1 MSYLDNVVLGLETAL
16 SWYNLLWCFVGVF
29 LGTLLGVIPGIGV
42 VAAISMLFP
51 LTFQLEPTAALIM
64 LAGIWYGTSYGG
76 STASILLNI
85 PGSATNAV
93 TCLDGYPMTQQG
105 RGGIA
110 LLMTTMAS
118 FFGGSVGIILLM
130 GFAGT
135 ISSYALKFSSA
146 EYFSLMLLGLIAAC
160 NVSSGSVLKGLV
172 MVMLGILFGLVGSD
186 IYTGTRRFDFGI
198 LDIADGINLVAL
210 AMGLFGVSEVIA
222 SVGKVDG
229 KKVDP
234 ASVKLSAMKPT
245 KDDVRRSWFPMIR
258 GSMIGSFFGTLP
270 GTGSSIAA
278 FMSYSVEKR
287 VSKNPERFGN
297 GAIEGV
303 MAPESANNAA
313 DQTSF
318 IPTLALG
325 IPGSATMALMLGA
338 LMIHGISPGPQL
350 MAEQPSLFWGLVMS
364 FWIGNVLLVILNVP
378 LIGVW
383 VRLLMVP
390 YNWLFP
396 AVLMF
401 VCIGTYSVS
410 NSAFDVLL
418 VVMFGAIGYAMRVFG
433 FPAAPMLL
441 GFVLGPMLE
450 QHFRR
455 AMLVSRG
462 DFGTFIDR
470 PISAAVLAVAAVIL
484 LWGLKPIFFP
494 PKGPKAA

>member
-110 LLMTTMAS
+110 LLMTTVAS

-135 ISSYALKFSSA
+135 ISGYALKFSSA

-245 KDDVRRSWFPMIR
+245 KEDVRRSWFPMIR

-287 VSKNPERFGN
+287 VSKNPERFGH
-297 GAIEGV
+297 GAIEGI

-441 GFVLGPMLE
+441 GFVLGPMME

-494 PKGPKAA
+494 RKGPKAA

>member
-1 MSYLDNVVLGLETAL
+1 MSYFDNLILGLQTAL

-76 STASILLNI
+76 STASILLNV

-110 LLMTTMAS
+110 LLMTTVAS
-118 FFGGSVGIILLM
+118 FFGGSFGIILLM

-135 ISSYALKFSSA
+135 ISAYALSFSSA

-160 NVSSGSVLKGLV
+160 NVSSGSILKGLI
-172 MVMLGILFGLVGSD
+172 MVALGILFGLVGSD

-198 LDIADGINLVAL
+198 LDLADGINLVAL

-234 ASVKLSAMKPT
+234 NSVKLSAMKPT
-245 KDDVRRSWFPMIR
+245 RDDVRRSWLPMIR
-258 GSMIGSFFGTLP
+258 GSSIGAFFGTLP

-278 FMSYSVEKR
+278 FMAYAVEKR
-287 VSKNPERFGN
+287 VSRAPEKFGS
-297 GAIEGV
+297 GQIEGI
-303 MAPESANNAA
+303 MAPEAANNAA

-338 LMIHGISPGPQL
+338 LMIHGIAPGPQL
-350 MAEQPSLFWGLVMS
+350 MTEQPSLFWGLVMS

-401 VCIGTYSVS
+401 ICIGTYSVS
-410 NSAFDVLL
+410 NSAFDVML
-418 VVMFGAIGYAMRVFG
+418 VVLFGALGYALRVG
-433 FPAAPMLL
+433 GYPAAPMLL
-441 GFVLGPMLE
+441 GFVLGPMME
-450 QHFRR
+450 EHFRR
-455 AMLVSRG
+455 AMLLSRG
-462 DFGTFIDR
+462 DFGTFLSR
-470 PISAAVLAVAAVIL
+470 PISATVLAIALLVL
-484 LWGLKPIFFP
+484 LWGLKPLIFNRKP
-494 PKGPKAA
+494 A